1 MLGAGATLVF
11 VLLVNFFLFRVMPG
25 SPIDTMARNQ
35 RLSPD
40 EKAAL
45 IADFGLDAPLLAQLP
60 TYAWDTVRGNLGYSY
75 TSGRS
80 VTSTIGARFW
90 PTVLLVLPSTILAV
104 AIGIAF
110 GIYSGWRR
118 GSRGDVGTL
127 GVSLVLYSVPEGWLG
142 LMLLVL
148 FGSILGIFPLGG
160 YASTDPL
167 TGSAHVAD
175 VLSHLALPVATLTL
189 AYLGEFVLV
198 MRSSLIDVLGDEYL
212 QTARAKGLPDRL
224 VRRRHAVPNALL
236 PTITIVFY
244 SVGAIFGGAVIVEAV
259 YSYPGLGQ
267 LTYQAIEN
275 LDYPVI
281 QGVFLLAS
289 AAVIATN
296 LVADLLYGY
305 VDPRVRDA

>member
-1 MLGAGATLVF
+1 M
-11 VLLVNFFLFRVMPG
+11 LLVNFFLFRVMPG

-45 IADFGLDAPLLAQLP
+45 IADFGLDQPLLSQLP
-60 TYAWDTVRGNLGYSY
+60 TYAWDTVRGSLGYSY
-75 TSGRS
+75 TSGRP
-80 VTSTIGARFW
+80 VTATIGARFW
-90 PTVLLVLPSTILAV
+90 PTVLLVLPATILAV
-104 AIGIAF
+104 AIGIAL

-142 LMLLVL
+142 LMLLVV

-160 YASTDPL
+160 YASAGL

-189 AYLGEFVLV
+189 AYVGEYVLV

-224 VRRRHAVPNALL
+224 VRRRHAVPNAML

-259 YSYPGLGQ
+259 YSWPGLGQ
-267 LTYQAIEN
+267 LTYQSIEN

-281 QGVFLLAS
+281 QGVFLLSS
-289 AAVIATN
+289 AAVIAMN

-305 VDPRVRDA
+305 IDPRVRDA

>member
-25 SPIDTMARNQ
+25 SPIDIMARNQ

-80 VTSTIGARFW
+80 VTSTIGARLW

>member
-1 MLGAGATLVF
+1 MLGAAGTLLF

-40 EKAAL
+40 EKTAL
-45 IADFGLDAPLLAQLP
+45 IRDFGLDRPLLAQLP
-60 TYAWDTVRGNLGYSY
+60 TYAWDTVRGNLGFSY
-75 TSGRS
+75 TSGRA
-80 VTSTIGARFW
+80 VTAAIGARFW

-104 AIGIAF
+104 AIGIAL

-127 GVSLVLYSVPEGWLG
+127 GVSLVLYSIPEGWLG

-148 FGSILGIFPLGG
+148 FGSILGVFPLGG
-160 YASTDPL
+160 YSSTDPL

-175 VLSHLALPVATLTL
+175 ILSHLALPVATLTL
-189 AYLGEFVLV
+189 AYLGEYVLV

-212 QTARAKGLPDRL
+212 VTARAKGLPDRL

-259 YSYPGLGQ
+259 YTWPGLGQ
-267 LTYQAIEN
+267 LTYQSIEN

-281 QGVFLLAS
+281 QGVFLLSS
-289 AAVIATN
+289 AAVIGTN

-305 VDPRVRDA
+305 VDPRVREA

>member
-1 MLGAGATLVF
+1 

-45 IADFGLDAPLLAQLP
+45 IADFGLDQPLLSQLP
-60 TYAWDTVRGNLGYSY
+60 TYGWDTLRGSLGYSY
-75 TSGRS
+75 TSGRP
-80 VTSTIGARFW
+80 VTATIGARFW
-90 PTVLLVLPSTILAV
+90 PTVLLILPATILAV
-104 AIGIAF
+104 SVGIGL

-142 LMLLVL
+142 LMLLVV

-160 YASTDPL
+160 YASTAGL

-175 VLSHLALPVATLTL
+175 VLSHLALPVVTLTL
-189 AYLGEFVLV
+189 AYVGEYVLV

-259 YSYPGLGQ
+259 YSWPGLGQ
-267 LTYQAIEN
+267 LTYQSIEN

-281 QGVFLLAS
+281 QGVFLLSS
-289 AAVIATN
+289 AAVIAMN

-305 VDPRVRDA
+305 IDPRVRDA

>member
-1 MLGAGATLVF
+1 M
-11 VLLVNFFLFRVMPG
+11 LLVNFFLFRVMPG

-45 IADFGLDAPLLAQLP
+45 IADFGLDQPLLFQLP
-60 TYAWDTVRGNLGYSY
+60 TYGWDTVRGSLGYSY
-75 TSGRS
+75 TSGRP
-80 VTSTIGARFW
+80 VTATIGARFW
-90 PTVLLVLPSTILAV
+90 PTVLLILPSTILAV
-104 AIGIAF
+104 AIGIAL

-142 LMLLVL
+142 LMLLVV

-160 YASTDPL
+160 YASTAGL

-189 AYLGEFVLV
+189 AYVGEYVLV

-259 YSYPGLGQ
+259 YSWPGLGQ
-267 LTYQAIEN
+267 LTYQSIEN

-281 QGVFLLAS
+281 QGVFLLSS
-289 AAVIATN
+289 AAVIAMN

-305 VDPRVRDA
+305 IDPRVRDA

>member
-1 MLGAGATLVF
+1 M
-11 VLLVNFFLFRVMPG
+11 LLVNFFLFRVMPG

-45 IADFGLDAPLLAQLP
+45 IADFGLDQPLLSQLP
-60 TYAWDTVRGNLGYSY
+60 TYGWDTVRGSLGYSY
-75 TSGRS
+75 TSGRP
-80 VTSTIGARFW
+80 VTATIGARFW
-90 PTVLLVLPSTILAV
+90 PTVMLILPATILAV
-104 AIGIAF
+104 TVGIAL

-142 LMLLVL
+142 LMLLVV

-160 YASTDPL
+160 YASTAGL

-189 AYLGEFVLV
+189 AYVGEYVLV

-259 YSYPGLGQ
+259 YSWPGLGQ
-267 LTYQAIEN
+267 LTYQSIEN

-281 QGVFLLAS
+281 QGVFLLSS
-289 AAVIATN
+289 AAVIAMN

-305 VDPRVRDA
+305 IDPRVRDA

>member
-1 MLGAGATLVF
+1 

-60 TYAWDTVRGNLGYSY
+60 TYAWDTLRGNLGYSY

-104 AIGIAF
+104 AIGVAF

-167 TGSAHVAD
+167 TGSAHIAD

-259 YSYPGLGQ
+259 YSWPGLGQ
-267 LTYQAIEN
+267 LTYQSIEN

>member
-1 MLGAGATLVF
+1 MLGAAGTLVF

-25 SPIDTMARNQ
+25 SPVDTMARNQ

-45 IADFGLDAPLLAQLP
+45 IADFGLDDPLLAQLP
-60 TYAWDTVRGNLGYSY
+60 TYGWDTVRGNLGFSY
-75 TSGRS
+75 TSGRA
-80 VTSTIGARFW
+80 VTATIGARFW
-90 PTVLLVLPSTILAV
+90 PTVLLVLPSTMLAV
-104 AIGIAF
+104 AIGIAL

-127 GVSLVLYSVPEGWLG
+127 GVSLVLYSIPEGWLG

-148 FGSILGIFPLGG
+148 FGSILGVFPLGG

-167 TGSAHVAD
+167 AGSAHVAD

-189 AYLGEFVLV
+189 AYLGEYVLV

-212 QTARAKGLPDRL
+212 VTARAKGLSDRL

-259 YSYPGLGQ
+259 YSWPGLGQ

-281 QGVFLLAS
+281 QGVFLLSS

-305 VDPRVRDA
+305 VDPRVRGA

>member
-1 MLGAGATLVF
+1 M
-11 VLLVNFFLFRVMPG
+11 LLVNFFLFRVMPG

-45 IADFGLDAPLLAQLP
+45 IADFGLDQPLLSQLP
-60 TYAWDTVRGNLGYSY
+60 TYGWDTVRGSLGYSY
-75 TSGRS
+75 TSGRP
-80 VTSTIGARFW
+80 VTATIGARLP
-90 PTVLLVLPSTILAV
+90 PTVLLVLPATILAV
-104 AIGIAF
+104 AIGIAL

-142 LMLLVL
+142 LMLLVV

-160 YASTDPL
+160 YASTAGL

-175 VLSHLALPVATLTL
+175 VLSHLALPVVTLTL
-189 AYLGEFVLV
+189 AYVGEYVLV

-259 YSYPGLGQ
+259 YSWPGLGQ
-267 LTYQAIEN
+267 LTYQSIEN

-281 QGVFLLAS
+281 QGVFLLSS
-289 AAVIATN
+289 AAVIAMN

-305 VDPRVRDA
+305 IDPRVRDA

>member
-1 MLGAGATLVF
+1 MGAVATLVF

-60 TYAWDTVRGNLGYSY
+60 TYVWDTVRGNLGYAY

-104 AIGIAF
+104 AVGIAL

-118 GSRGDVGTL
+118 GSRGDAGTL

-142 LMLLVL
+142 LMLLVV

-167 TGSAHVAD
+167 TGSAHLAD

-189 AYLGEFVLV
+189 AYLGEYVLV

-259 YSYPGLGQ
+259 YSWPGLGQ
-267 LTYQAIEN
+267 LTYQSIEN

-281 QGVFLLAS
+281 QGVFLLSS

-296 LVADLLYGY
+296 LAADLLYGY

>member
-1 MLGAGATLVF
+1 MLGAAGTLLF

-40 EKAAL
+40 EKTAL
-45 IADFGLDAPLLAQLP
+45 IRDFGLDRPLLAQLP
-60 TYAWDTVRGNLGYSY
+60 TYAWDTVRGNLGFSY
-75 TSGRS
+75 TSGRA
-80 VTSTIGARFW
+80 VTAAIGARFW

-104 AIGIAF
+104 AIGIAL

-127 GVSLVLYSVPEGWLG
+127 GVSLVLYSIPEGWLG

-148 FGSILGIFPLGG
+148 FGSILGVFPLGG
-160 YASTDPL
+160 YSSTDPL

-175 VLSHLALPVATLTL
+175 ILSHLALPVATLTL
-189 AYLGEFVLV
+189 AYLGEYVLV

-212 QTARAKGLPDRL
+212 VTARAKGLPDRL

-259 YSYPGLGQ
+259 YTWPGLGQ
-267 LTYQAIEN
+267 LTYQSIEN

-281 QGVFLLAS
+281 QGVFLLSS

-305 VDPRVRDA
+305 VDPRVREA

>member
-1 MLGAGATLVF
+1 

-45 IADFGLDAPLLAQLP
+45 IADFGLDQPLLSQLP
-60 TYAWDTVRGNLGYSY
+60 TYGWDTVRGSLGYSY
-75 TSGRS
+75 TSGRP
-80 VTSTIGARFW
+80 VTATIGARFW
-90 PTVLLVLPSTILAV
+90 PTVLLVLPATVLAV
-104 AIGIAF
+104 AIGIAL

-142 LMLLVL
+142 LMLLVV

-160 YASTDPL
+160 YASTEGL

-175 VLSHLALPVATLTL
+175 VLSHLALPVVTLTL
-189 AYLGEFVLV
+189 AYVGEYVLV

-259 YSYPGLGQ
+259 YSWPGLGQ
-267 LTYQAIEN
+267 LTYQSIEN

-289 AAVIATN
+289 AAVIAMN

-305 VDPRVRDA
+305 IDPRVRDA

>member
-1 MLGAGATLVF
+1 M
-11 VLLVNFFLFRVMPG
+11 LLVNFFLFRVMPG

-45 IADFGLDAPLLAQLP
+45 IADFGLDQPLLSQLP
-60 TYAWDTVRGNLGYSY
+60 TYGWDTVRGSLGYSY
-75 TSGRS
+75 TSGRP
-80 VTSTIGARFW
+80 VTATIGARFW
-90 PTVLLVLPSTILAV
+90 PTVLLILPSTILAV
-104 AIGIAF
+104 AIGIAL

-142 LMLLVL
+142 LMLLVV

-160 YASTDPL
+160 YASTAGL

-189 AYLGEFVLV
+189 AYVGEYVLV

-259 YSYPGLGQ
+259 YSWPGLGQ
-267 LTYQAIEN
+267 LTYQSIEN

-281 QGVFLLAS
+281 QGVFLLSS
-289 AAVIATN
+289 AAVIAMN

-305 VDPRVRDA
+305 IDPRVRDA